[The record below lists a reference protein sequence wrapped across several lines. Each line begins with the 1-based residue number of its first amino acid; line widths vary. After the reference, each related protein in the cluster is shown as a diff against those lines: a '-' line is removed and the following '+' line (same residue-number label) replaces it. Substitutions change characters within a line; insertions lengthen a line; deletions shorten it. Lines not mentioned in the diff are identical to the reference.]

1 LDLNPEDTYAH
12 VILGEILIAEGKPQQ
27 ALAEIEK
34 EPLGWGK
41 LTFRAL
47 AYHALGREQDSSAAL
62 AALIATDDTHA
73 AYQIAQV
80 YAYRGESEKSFAWLE
95 RAYKQRDTGLPTIK
109 TDPLFGTLRHDR
121 RYTELLKG
129 MRLPP

>member
-1 LDLNPEDTYAH
+1 
-12 VILGEILIAEGKPQQ
+12 
-27 ALAEIEK
+27 
-34 EPLGWGK
+34 
-41 LTFRAL
+41 
-47 AYHALGREQDSSAAL
+47 
-62 AALIATDDTHA
+62 DDTHA

-95 RAYKQRDTGLPTIK
+95 RAYKQRDTGMPIIK
-109 TDPLFGTLRHDR
+109 TDPLLGTLRHDR